1 MSDDVFDQVT
11 ALLPAESPVA
21 RATPSNTA
29 SPAPPTPASAP
40 QSPPVQAMANM
51 GLHNNQ
57 HQHQPPPQ
65 RQTPQQQQQ
74 PHQPPSQNPT
84 PAPPAYNQ
92 TGPPSLPARGGGPPA
107 APPPSKPVLAHA
119 RALYRYQAAD
129 ERDLSFEREDRIAV
143 HEYMNADWWM
153 GRNERTGAE
162 GIFPKNYV
170 HVDQDYKQQQ
180 PKQQPTYGG
189 PPPQQYQPPYANP
202 GYPPPPGQN
211 PYNAHVPPMAVA
223 QGGDGGG
230 GGGAGAAQG
239 SGAQEGG
246 SEGGNSKINEH
257 GKKFG
262 KKLGNAAIFG
272 AGATMG
278 SNLVNSIF

>member
-1 MSDDVFDQVT
+1 MSDEVFDQVT
-11 ALLPAESPVA
+11 ALLPAESPIG
-21 RATPSNTA
+21 RAPGNAA
-29 SPAPPTPASAP
+29 SPAPPTPVSAP
-40 QSPPVQAMANM
+40 QSPPVNAMANL
-51 GLHNNQ
+51 GLHNN
-57 HQHQPPPQ
+57 PPAHQ
-65 RQTPQQQQQ
+65 RQQT
-74 PHQPPSQNPT
+74 PSQNPT
-84 PAPPAYNQ
+84 PAPSAPSPAPPAYNQ
-92 TGPPSLPARGGGPPA
+92 TGPPSLPVRGGPPA

-129 ERDLSFEREDRIAV
+129 ERDLSFERDDRIAV
-143 HEYMNADWWM
+143 HEYMNDDWWM

-170 HVDQDYKQQQ
+170 HIDQDYKFHNPQQQ
-180 PKQQPTYGG
+180 KHQPYGM
-189 PPPQQYQPPYANP
+189 PPPQHQPPYGAA
-202 GYPPPPGQN
+202 GYPAPPPGAQN
-211 PYNAHVPPMAVA
+211 PYNSHVPPMAVA
-223 QGGDGGG
+223 QGGGGHE
-230 GGGAGAAQG
+230 APAPAQ
-239 SGAQEGG
+239 QEGG